1 VWRRVEGYDGR
12 VNVPWLKTWPRDGK
26 KRRAYV
32 DAVFT
37 RVAPRYDR
45 LTKLLSLGQDERWK
59 AAVIELLPVGT
70 KPARILDLATGT
82 AAFPFL
88 LRRAGHTGP
97 IVGVDRS
104 RPMLARGRTK
114 CNTLDRI
121 EFVQGD
127 LNALPVAPGS
137 FDVILVGYGLRYLD
151 DLRGAMRAAFQ
162 ALRPGGVFLSLDF
175 GVPRDPWFRRA
186 CMTYLFCLG
195 TLWGLLLHGKLDT
208 YWHIVESLRAYPGQD
223 ALSGALEGAG
233 FEDIVLVERMGGI
246 SVVARARRA
255 NGLIAG
261 ADRSPV

>member
-1 VWRRVEGYDGR
+1 MEGYHDR
-12 VNVPWLKTWPRDGK
+12 VNVPWLRTWPQDGRS
-26 KRRAYV
+26 RRVYV
-32 DAVFT
+32 DAVFR

-59 AAVIELLPVGT
+59 AAIVELLPVGT

-82 AAFPFL
+82 AAFPVL
-88 LRRAGHTGP
+88 LRRAGHAGP

-104 RPMLARGRTK
+104 RAMLARGRAK
-114 CNTLDRI
+114 CSGLDHVA
-121 EFVQGD
+121 FVQGD
-127 LNALPVAPGS
+127 LNALPIAPGS

-151 DLRGAMRAAFQ
+151 DLGGAMRAAFQ
-162 ALRPGGVFLSLDF
+162 ALRPGGIFLSLDF
-175 GVPRDPWFRRA
+175 GIPRDPWFRRI
-186 CMTYLFCLG
+186 CMTYLFSLG

-223 ALSGALEGAG
+223 ALAGALEGAG

-255 NGLIAG
+255 NGLMEG
-261 ADRSPV
+261 ADRRRA